1 MNRYQDSNYYELL
14 EVPQTATLQQ
24 IQTAYF
30 LAKKTFREK
39 GLATFS
45 LFSDEER
52 AAIWLKI
59 EEAHHILSDYDRRKS
74 YDIFLA
80 RGSDSP
86 NPWDPNKDA
95 KAPELE
101 TSMTIPD
108 FITGPFLKELRE
120 KKGISLQSL
129 VSHTRIAVNYL
140 VAIEED
146 QFKNFPAE
154 VYLKSYLTEY
164 AKYLKVDPKTV
175 IQSYLKHY
183 HSQVVKKK

>member
-1 MNRYQDSNYYELL
+1 MTRYQDANYYELL
-14 EVPQTATLQQ
+14 EISRDATPRQ

-30 LAKKTFREK
+30 LAKKTFRERS
-39 GLATFS
+39 LATFS

-52 AAIWLKI
+52 DAIWLKI
-59 EEAHHILSDYDRRKS
+59 EEAHYILSDHDRRKS

-86 NPWDPNKDA
+86 NLWE
-95 KAPELE
+95 PEKREPETE
-101 TSMTIPD
+101 TSIPIPD
-108 FITGPFLKELRE
+108 SINGSFLKSLRE
-120 KKGISLQSL
+120 KKRFSLQNL
-129 VSHTRIAVNYL
+129 VSHTRIAINYL

-164 AKYLKVDPKTV
+164 AKYLKVDPATLTR
-175 IQSYLKHY
+175 SYLKNY
-183 HSQVVKKK
+183 HSQTIKKK